1 MLWFLVLHI
10 IALVFWVA
18 SLLYLPALIAGH
30 EARRSPVEVRVNPHN
45 SIERFVFTRIAT
57 PAALLAIIAGTLVF
71 VVDGTVDGWLVAKL
85 TVVTALVVCH
95 VLVGLLVLRME
106 QKEDRPL
113 RGWCITVAV
122 VCCGLFSL
130 ILWLVLAK
138 PAVELPL

>member
-18 SLLYLPALIAGH
+18 SLLYLPALIAAH

-71 VVDGTVDGWLVAKL
+71 VIDGTVDGWLVAKL
-85 TVVTALVVCH
+85 TVVTALVVSH

-106 QKEDRPL
+106 QRDDRPL

-122 VCCGLFSL
+122 VCCALFSL

-138 PAVELPL
+138 PTVELPL

>member
-10 IALVFWVA
+10 IALVFWIA
-18 SLLYLPALIAGH
+18 SLLYLPALVAGH
-30 EARRSPVEVRVNPHN
+30 EGRRSPVEVRVNPHN

-71 VVDGTVDGWLVAKL
+71 VVDRTVDGWLVIKL

-95 VLVGLLVLRME
+95 VGVGLLILRME
-106 QKEDRPL
+106 QGEDRPL
-113 RGWCITVAV
+113 RGWCVLAAGAVIT
-122 VCCGLFSL
+122 LFSL

-138 PAVELPL
+138 PDVELPI

>member
-18 SLLYLPALIAGH
+18 SLLYLPALIASH
-30 EARRSPVEVRVNPHN
+30 EARRSPVEVRINPHN

-95 VLVGLLVLRME
+95 VSIGLLVLKME
-106 QKEDRPL
+106 QKEAHPL
-113 RGWCITVAV
+113 RGWCITVALV
-122 VCCGLFSL
+122 TCVLFSL

-138 PAVELPL
+138 PSVELPL